1 MLTYVYTCVPV
12 WVCARMW
19 RYTWKLEGMGFPGA
33 EVADGRESPDMAA
46 GS

>member
-1 MLTYVYTCVPV
+1 MLTYVDTCVPV

-19 RYTWKLEGMGFPGA
+19 RYTRKLEGLGLPGA
-33 EVADGRESPDMAA
+33 EVADGPESPDMAA